1 MASSASRLYHI
12 VQSPRTGEPGPHPTL
27 LLLHG
32 RGAHELDLM
41 PVADALDPCFLVISV
56 RAPRPF
62 FDGYCWYDFQTS
74 GEPEPQSFTASLE
87 ALSQFVD
94 ELPSQHPVDAARI
107 YTLGFSQGALMA
119 GSLLLTRP
127 KVQAGT
133 VMLSGYLPVNSGL
146 AIDTAGIAGRPVF
159 MSHGTQDN
167 IVPVAFGRAARDYL
181 KRLGANV
188 TYHEYP
194 MAHQISAQTV
204 TDLAAWLEQ
213 QLGKR
218 G

>member
-1 MASSASRLYHI
+1 MASSTSRLYHI

-32 RGAHELDLM
+32 RGAHELDLL
-41 PVADALDPCFLVISV
+41 PVADALDPSFLIISV

-74 GEPEPQSFTASLE
+74 GEPEPRSFTASLE

-94 ELPSQHPVDAARI
+94 ELPSQQPVDAARI

-127 KVQAGT
+127 TVLAGT
-133 VMLSGYLPVNSGL
+133 VMLSGYLPTNSGL
-146 AIDTAGIAGRPVF
+146 AIDTAGIVGRPVL

-167 IVPVAFGRAARDYL
+167 VIPVAFGRATRDYL